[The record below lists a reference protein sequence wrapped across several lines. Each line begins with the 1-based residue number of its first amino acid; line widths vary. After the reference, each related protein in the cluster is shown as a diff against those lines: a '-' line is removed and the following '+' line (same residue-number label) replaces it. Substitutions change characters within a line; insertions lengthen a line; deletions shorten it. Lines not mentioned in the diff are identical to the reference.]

1 MILADTSV
9 WIEHFRRNDPRL
21 AASLEDGRIAG
32 HPFVLGE
39 IALGNLTR
47 RADIVAFM
55 QDLPQLTVATHG
67 EVLHFIDRRGL
78 AGLGIGYVDAH
89 LLAAVHLSPGTAL
102 WTWDK
107 RLAAASVRLGIAAPH
122 ATPRTLEN

>member
-21 AASLEDGRIAG
+21 VACLEDGQIAG

-39 IALGNLTR
+39 IALGHLTR
-47 RADIVAFM
+47 RVDIVAFM
-55 QDLPQLTVATHG
+55 QDLPQVTVATDG

-89 LLAAVHLSPGTAL
+89 LLAAVHLAPGAAL

-107 RLAAASVRLGIAAPH
+107 RLAAAAVRLGIAAPSP
-122 ATPRTLEN
+122 APRRLEN